1 KGSHRIYVKD
11 KQRKQQWLIYYYY
24 LLGAIKQL
32 KKLGIVHLEARKG
45 QRLYAY
51 YVSVASDWKHI
62 KYLF

>member
-1 KGSHRIYVKD
+1 MAN
-11 KQRKQQWLIYYYY
+11 
-24 LLGAIKQL
+24 LLLRLTCGKIKQL

-51 YVSVASDWKHI
+51 YVSVTSDWRKI